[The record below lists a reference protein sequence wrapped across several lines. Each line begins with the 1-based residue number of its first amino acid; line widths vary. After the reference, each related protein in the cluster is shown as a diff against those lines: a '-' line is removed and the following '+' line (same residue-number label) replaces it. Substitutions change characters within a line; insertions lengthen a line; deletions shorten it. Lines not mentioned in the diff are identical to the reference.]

1 MNINQ
6 RNKLNMYITVLQFLA
21 NNTAIWSTL
30 VAFADAVT
38 LLTNKVAELQAQ
50 VAIQSMQIVG
60 YAAAKKGKK
69 NDLVTKLLVVTGA
82 LKAYATV
89 INDPVLFA
97 FADFTKSDLK
107 KQGDNILTQTAN
119 NIHSK
124 ATSLLASLGSY
135 GIDVALLTQLQTMI
149 TDYANFVESPRLARI
164 AKKTATT
171 NIKSLVKEIDGILK
185 TVLDMLIVQFKVTA
199 SDFFNGYNS
208 AREIIDLGHHHLPLI
223 LTGTV
228 NSGQILNVIN
238 ATNPRWVAGV
248 TFKIKNTT
256 TGGSSS
262 GSGLY
267 FYPANAAGDGWSG
280 QGSFLMPGQEET
292 HTLTAAEFKNFLNV
306 QNQSG
311 NEGTFEI
318 TIL

>member
-1 MNINQ
+1 MTINQ

-38 LLTNKVAELQAQ
+38 VLTNKVAELQGQ

-60 YAAAKKGKK
+60 YAASKKGKK
-69 NDLVTKLLVVTGA
+69 NELVTKLLVVTGA

-97 FADFTKSDLK
+97 YADFTKSELK
-107 KQGDNILTQTAN
+107 RQPDNILTQTAN

-124 ATSLLASLGSY
+124 ATSLLPSLGSY
-135 GIDVALLTQLQTMI
+135 GIDGALLTQLQTMI
-149 TDYANFVESPRLARI
+149 TDYVNLVESPRLARI
-164 AKKTATT
+164 AKKTATA
-171 NIKSLVKEIDGILK
+171 NIKTLIKEIDTILK

-223 LTGTV
+223 LTGTL

-238 ATNPRWVAGV
+238 SANPRWAPGV
-248 TFKIKNTT
+248 TFKIKNTSTGSAT
-256 TGGSSS
+256 T
-262 GSGLY
+262 GLY

-306 QNQSG
+306 QNQSA
-311 NEGTFEI
+311 NEATFEI